1 MYDISKMTVLVV
13 DDNDFMRDLISSM
26 LREIGFRD
34 IVHANDGES
43 ALKKNREV
51 APELIICD
59 IDMEPMDG
67 LSFVER
73 MRRHAPPP
81 PTPQTPV
88 IMLTA
93 HSDAQL
99 VQRAI
104 KLGVGAYVVKPV
116 KRAQLEARIATV
128 LERRHGSG

>member
-1 MYDISKMTVLVV
+1 MQDFGKMTVLVV
-13 DDNDFMRDLISSM
+13 DDNDFMRDLVSSM

-34 IVHANDGES
+34 IVQASDGEG
-43 ALKKNREV
+43 ALRKTKEV
-51 APELIICD
+51 SPDLIICD
-59 IDMEPMDG
+59 IDMEPLDG
-67 LSFVER
+67 LSFVEKL
-73 MRRHAPPP
+73 RRFAPPP

-104 KLGVGAYVVKPV
+104 KAGVGAYVVKPV
-116 KRAQLEARIATV
+116 KRAQLEARIVTV
-128 LERRHGSG
+128 FEKRFS